1 MEEERIQKFLDLILN
16 EHYCED
22 CNELCSTGEAFPLEF
37 VAKYI
42 IKLKEDNKELKKYY
56 ATRKEVEDLK
66 ETIACLHESGKDYI
80 PISVIENKLEKLKE
94 KEQELS
100 DDEGYWGSTE
110 LLSQIEV
117 LEELLDRKE

>member
-42 IKLKEDNKELKKYY
+42 IKLEEENKRLKAFEDFKLKN
-56 ATRKEVEDLK
+56 DF
-66 ETIACLHESGKDYI
+66 I
-80 PISVIENKLEKLKE
+80 PISVIQNKLREIDEKIKNYKSL
-94 KEQELS
+94 QELH
-100 DDEGYWGSTE
+100 E
-110 LLSQIEV
+110 LQAQKFI
-117 LEELLDRKE
+117 LELILEKGNK